1 MFDSGS
7 AGNYLLGETYETLAG
22 ELVTI
27 IEVREESV
35 KGSDDVWRYDRAH
48 KHDSGR
54 TTGTSIYPPDV
65 RNFKKTA
72 WLKHGSTIAKIM
84 EGFEPG
90 GRSGPGYDSMKAQK
104 RTAIAL
110 DALLEKVHL
119 VDVFEVFDRLE
130 KI

>member
-1 MFDSGS
+1 MTSGN

-22 ELVTI
+22 EFVTI
-27 IEVREESV
+27 MSVNEECV
-35 KGSDDVWRYDRAH
+35 LGSDGVWRYDH
-48 KHDSGR
+48 KHKLDSGR
-54 TTGTSIYPPDV
+54 TTGTSCFPPDV
-65 RNFKKTA
+65 KNFKKTA
-72 WLKHGSTIAKIM
+72 WLKHASTIAKIM
-84 EGFEPG
+84 QGFEPG
-90 GRSGPGYDSMKAQK
+90 GRSGPGFDTMKAQK